1 MDIEDDILKKVT
13 GGDGTLPG
21 GMPPEMLKQLMS
33 SPEVMELLSNPK
45 MQEVMSIMMEGGQDA
60 IEVAM
65 IEDKE
70 VYELVTKLNEVM
82 GKAM

>member
-1 MDIEDDILKKVT
+1 LKQAA

-33 SPEVMELLSNPK
+33 SPEVMELMNDPK
-45 MQEVMSIMMEGGQDA
+45 MQDVMKLMMTGGKDA
-60 IEVAM
+60 LEVAM

-70 VYELVTKLNEVM
+70 IFELVTKLNQVM
-82 GKAM
+82 GNAM

>member
-1 MDIEDDILKKVT
+1 MKQAA

-33 SPEVMELLSNPK
+33 SPEVMELMNDPK
-45 MQEVMSIMMEGGQDA
+45 MQDVMKLMMTGGKDA
-60 IEVAM
+60 LEVAM

-70 VYELVTKLNEVM
+70 VFELVTKLNQVM
-82 GKAM
+82 GSAM